1 MRYIPLIFLFLF
13 SYTCLQAQNEDRTW
27 VFGYKY
33 SEQPLANGIYF
44 DFNDSLQI
52 TFKSKPM
59 SILQSSAMIC
69 DSIGQLSLFS
79 NGCYIDNGNNEYIAN
94 SDGLNPGAV
103 YNEFCIQ
110 DTGGYATGYNSDNTM
125 VFLPDPGNKDQV
137 YLFHIPTLWVFQ
149 PFDAYYNQLNYTK
162 IDLKGNAGIGSVV
175 EKNKMLIS
183 DTLHYDGLAAVR
195 HGNGRDWWVIMGKQF
210 SNVYYLVLLTPEGIT
225 IKTQAIGTPTWSQSG
240 GEFVFS
246 PDGTKLARFNAK
258 DDLRIFDFDRC
269 SGTLSNPMY
278 IGIQGNGDNQ
288 IFSGLAFSGDGHFLY
303 AAENYRLLQFD
314 MWAANIPESKT
325 IVAEKESLPA
335 CSLGGTIAYMELAP
349 DGRIYSRPLNGQS
362 CMHRMQFP
370 ERPGIACNFQQH
382 YYQFPYSFK
391 NLPHLPNFRLG
402 PIDGSACD
410 TLGMDN
416 HPLADWRYDHT
427 GTFGVDFTELA
438 SYAPQNWDWDFG
450 DPLSGL
456 DNHSSQ
462 RNPSHFFSQ
471 TGAFEVCLTV
481 SNAFGS
487 DTHCK
492 NVWITTVPTIEPA
505 SSESIS
511 IYPNPSTG
519 LLSWSGIIGPV
530 TVRIFNQLGQLQL
543 EQRCTEGSVNLTP
556 LQDGVYQL
564 QLLDAGQLKATR
576 SVVLMKH

>member
-1 MRYIPLIFLFLF
+1 M
-13 SYTCLQAQNEDRTW
+13 
-27 VFGYKY
+27 
-33 SEQPLANGIYF
+33 ANGIYF

-69 DSIGQLSLFS
+69 DSSGQLSLFS

-103 YNEFCIQ
+103 YNEFCVP
-110 DTGGYATGYNSDNTM
+110 DSLGYPKGYNSYNTM

-149 PFDAYYNQLNYTK
+149 PFDVYYNQLDYTK

-195 HGNGRDWWVIMGKQF
+195 HGNGRDWWVVMAKQF

-225 IKTQAIGTPTWSQSG
+225 IRTQAIGTPTWSQSG

-269 SGTLSNPMY
+269 SGTLSNAQH
-278 IGIQGNGDNQ
+278 ITIQDNADNE
-288 IFSGLAFSGDGHFLY
+288 IFSGLAFSGDGHYLY
-303 AAENYRLLQFD
+303 AAEIKRLLQFD
-314 MWAANIPESKT
+314 VWASDISASKT

-335 CSLGGTIAYMELAP
+335 CNLGGTIGYMELAP
-349 DGRIYSRPLNGQS
+349 DGRIYSRPLNGQW

-382 YYQFPYSFK
+382 YYQFPYSFQ

-410 TLGMDN
+410 TLDMDN

-450 DPLSGL
+450 DPFSGVS
-456 DNHSSQ
+456 NHSSQ

-481 SNAFGS
+481 SNAYGS
-487 DTHCK
+487 NTRCK
-492 NVWITTVPTIEPA
+492 NVWITTVPTVEPA
-505 SSESIS
+505 SSESVS
-511 IYPNPSTG
+511 IYPNPN
-519 LLSWSGIIGPV
+519 SGSF
-530 TVRIFNQLGQLQL
+530 TLYYQL
-543 EQRCTEGSVNLTP
+543 EQNQSTP
-556 LQDGVYQL
+556 FLLYNALGQEVYQTTL
-564 QLLDAGQLKATR
+564 PGDTGNIAMHLNHLAPGIYFY
-576 SVVLMKH
+576 VVPAVSAPVSGRLIISNE